1 MSEQLISHIKGEHE
15 NMQQRSQLHNN
26 RKKRIT
32 SLIPLNGPWRNVV
45 DTVSIIVGSFLIA
58 VAFNLFLLPNQIASG
73 GVSGLSI
80 LGKEWLNWEPAYTQW
95 AINIPLLIAG
105 FLLIGKQ
112 YGVRSVLGSIVLP
125 LLVYLTKDW
134 AIPTTNPLLGSLY
147 GGIGVGLGIGIV
159 YRGRGSTGGMS
170 ILARIVQKYSGLS
183 YSLCV
188 VIMDATVI
196 IMVAFVLSLE
206 QSLYALIGLYVTGKV
221 IDAVEMGLGFSK
233 VAYIISNQTEA
244 ISKVILDDLDRGLT
258 KLEAKGGYTDDQR
271 TVLMVVVG
279 QNEVPRLKA
288 LIRSVDPGAFVIIS
302 NAHEVLGEG
311 FKRGEHV

>member
-1 MSEQLISHIKGEHE
+1 
-15 NMQQRSQLHNN
+15 MQQQQSSHHHPN

-32 SLIPLNGPWRNVV
+32 TLIPLNGPWRNVV
-45 DTVSIIVGSFLIA
+45 DTASIILGSFLIA

-80 LGKEWLNWEPAYTQW
+80 LGDEWLGLEPAYTQW

-112 YGVRSVLGSIVLP
+112 YGIRSVLGSIVLP
-125 LLVYLTKDW
+125 LFVYLTKDW
-134 AIPTTNPLLGSLY
+134 SIPTANPLLGSLY

-183 YSLCV
+183 YSICV
-188 VIMDATVI
+188 VIMDATLI
-196 IMVAFVLSLE
+196 IMAAFVLSLE

-221 IDAVEMGLGFSK
+221 IDAVEMGLGYSK
-233 VAYIISNQTEA
+233 VAYIISNQIEPIT
-244 ISKVILDDLDRGLT
+244 KVILEDLDRGLT

-279 QNEVPRLKA
+279 QNEVPRLKT
-288 LIRSVDPGAFVIIS
+288 LIRSVDPSAFVIIS

-311 FKRGEHV
+311 FKRDET

>member
-1 MSEQLISHIKGEHE
+1 
-15 NMQQRSQLHNN
+15 MQQQQSSHHHPN

-32 SLIPLNGPWRNVV
+32 TLIPLNGPWRNVV
-45 DTVSIIVGSFLIA
+45 DTASIILGSFLIA

-80 LGKEWLNWEPAYTQW
+80 LGDEWLGLEPAYTQW

-112 YGVRSVLGSIVLP
+112 YGIRSVLGSIVLP
-125 LLVYLTKDW
+125 LFVYLTKDW
-134 AIPTTNPLLGSLY
+134 TIPTTNPLLGSLY

-183 YSLCV
+183 YSICV

-196 IMVAFVLSLE
+196 IMAAFVLSLE

-221 IDAVEMGLGFSK
+221 IDAVEMGLGYSK
-233 VAYIISNQTEA
+233 VAYIISNQIEPIT
-244 ISKVILDDLDRGLT
+244 KVILEDLDRGLT

-279 QNEVPRLKA
+279 QNEVPRLKT
-288 LIRSVDPGAFVIIS
+288 LIRSVDPSAFVIIS

-311 FKRGEHV
+311 FKREEI

>member
-1 MSEQLISHIKGEHE
+1 
-15 NMQQRSQLHNN
+15 MQQQQHLHNN
-26 RKKRIT
+26 RKKRLT
-32 SLIPLNGPWRNVV
+32 TLIPLNGPWRNVV
-45 DTVSIIVGSFLIA
+45 DTVSIILGSFLIA

-80 LGKEWLNWEPAYTQW
+80 LGKQWLGLEPAYTQW

-112 YGVRSVLGSIVLP
+112 YGIRSVLGSIVLP
-125 LLVYLTKDW
+125 LFVFLTKDW

-188 VIMDATVI
+188 VMMDATVI
-196 IMVAFVLSLE
+196 IMAAFVLSLE
-206 QSLYALIGLYVTGKV
+206 QSLFALIGLYVTGKV
-221 IDAVEMGLGFSK
+221 IDAVEMGLGYSK
-233 VAYIISNQTEA
+233 VAYIISNQTEP
-244 ISKVILDDLDRGLT
+244 ITKVILDDLDRGLT

-311 FKRGEHV
+311 FKREEV

>member
-1 MSEQLISHIKGEHE
+1 
-15 NMQQRSQLHNN
+15 MQQQQPSHHHPN

-32 SLIPLNGPWRNVV
+32 TLIPLNGPWRNVV
-45 DTVSIIVGSFLIA
+45 DTASIILGSFLIA

-80 LGKEWLNWEPAYTQW
+80 LGDEWLGLEPAYTQW

-112 YGVRSVLGSIVLP
+112 YGIRSVLGSIVLP
-125 LLVYLTKDW
+125 LFVYLTKDW
-134 AIPTTNPLLGSLY
+134 SIPTANPLLGSLY

-183 YSLCV
+183 YSICV

-196 IMVAFVLSLE
+196 IMAAFVLSLE

-221 IDAVEMGLGFSK
+221 IDAVEMGLGYSK
-233 VAYIISNQTEA
+233 VAYIISNQIEPIT
-244 ISKVILDDLDRGLT
+244 KVILEDLDRGLT

-279 QNEVPRLKA
+279 QNEVPRLKT
-288 LIRSVDPGAFVIIS
+288 LIRSVDPSAFVIIS

-311 FKRGEHV
+311 FKREEI

>member
-1 MSEQLISHIKGEHE
+1 
-15 NMQQRSQLHNN
+15 MQQQQPSHQHPN
-26 RKKRIT
+26 RKKRLT
-32 SLIPLNGPWRNVV
+32 TLIPLNGPWRNVV
-45 DTVSIIVGSFLIA
+45 DTASIILGSFLIA

-80 LGKEWLNWEPAYTQW
+80 LGDEWLGLEPAYTQW

-112 YGVRSVLGSIVLP
+112 YGIRSVLGSIVLP
-125 LLVYLTKDW
+125 LFVYLTKDW
-134 AIPTTNPLLGSLY
+134 TIPTTNSLLGSLY

-183 YSLCV
+183 YSICV

-196 IMVAFVLSLE
+196 IMAAFVLSLE

-221 IDAVEMGLGFSK
+221 IDAVEMGLGYSK
-233 VAYIISNQTEA
+233 VAYIISNQIEPIT
-244 ISKVILDDLDRGLT
+244 KVILEDLDRGLT

-279 QNEVPRLKA
+279 QNEVPRLKT
-288 LIRSVDPGAFVIIS
+288 LIRSVDPAAFVIIS

-311 FKRGEHV
+311 FKRDET

>member
-1 MSEQLISHIKGEHE
+1 
-15 NMQQRSQLHNN
+15 MQQQQPSHQHPN

-32 SLIPLNGPWRNVV
+32 TLIPLNGPWRNVV
-45 DTVSIIVGSFLIA
+45 DTASIILGSFLIA

-80 LGKEWLNWEPAYTQW
+80 LGDEWLGLEPAYTQW

-112 YGVRSVLGSIVLP
+112 YGIRSVLGSIVLP
-125 LLVYLTKDW
+125 LFVYLTKDW
-134 AIPTTNPLLGSLY
+134 SIPTANPLLGSLY

-183 YSLCV
+183 YSICV

-196 IMVAFVLSLE
+196 IMAAFVLSLE

-221 IDAVEMGLGFSK
+221 IDAVEMGLGYSK
-233 VAYIISNQTEA
+233 VAYIISNQIEPIT
-244 ISKVILDDLDRGLT
+244 KVILEDLDRGLT

-279 QNEVPRLKA
+279 QNEVPRLKT
-288 LIRSVDPGAFVIIS
+288 LIRSVDPSAFVIIS

-311 FKRGEHV
+311 FKREEI

>member
-1 MSEQLISHIKGEHE
+1 
-15 NMQQRSQLHNN
+15 MQQQQPSHQYPH
-26 RKKRIT
+26 RKKRLAT
-32 SLIPLNGPWRNVV
+32 LIPLNGPWRNVV
-45 DTVSIIVGSFLIA
+45 DTASIILGSFLIA

-80 LGKEWLNWEPAYTQW
+80 LGDEWLGLEPAYTQW

-112 YGVRSVLGSIVLP
+112 YGIRSVLGSIVLP
-125 LLVYLTKDW
+125 LFVYLTKDW
-134 AIPTTNPLLGSLY
+134 SIPTANPLLGSLY

-183 YSLCV
+183 YSICV

-196 IMVAFVLSLE
+196 IMAAFVLSLE

-221 IDAVEMGLGFSK
+221 IDAVEMGLGYSK
-233 VAYIISNQTEA
+233 VAYIISNQIEPIT
-244 ISKVILDDLDRGLT
+244 KVILEDLDRGLT

-279 QNEVPRLKA
+279 QNEVPRLKT
-288 LIRSVDPGAFVIIS
+288 LIRSVDPSAFVIIS

-311 FKRGEHV
+311 FKREET

>member
-1 MSEQLISHIKGEHE
+1 MQEH
-15 NMQQRSQLHNN
+15 QHFVSN
-26 RKKRIT
+26 RKKRLAT
-32 SLIPLNGPWRNVV
+32 LIPLNGPWRNVV
-45 DTVSIIVGSFLIA
+45 DTASIIFGSFLIA

-80 LGKEWLNWEPAYTQW
+80 LGKEWLGLEPAYTQW

-112 YGVRSVLGSIVLP
+112 YGIRSVLGSIVLP
-125 LLVYLTKDW
+125 LFVYLTKDW

-196 IMVAFVLSLE
+196 IMAAFVLSLE

-221 IDAVEMGLGFSK
+221 IDAVEMGLGYSK
-233 VAYIISNQTEA
+233 VAYIISNKTEP
-244 ISKVILDDLDRGLT
+244 ITKVILADLDRGLT

-271 TVLMVVVG
+271 IVLMVVVG

-311 FKRGEHV
+311 FKRDEA

>member
-1 MSEQLISHIKGEHE
+1 
-15 NMQQRSQLHNN
+15 MQQQQHLHNN
-26 RKKRIT
+26 RKKRLT
-32 SLIPLNGPWRNVV
+32 TLIPLNGPWRNVV
-45 DTVSIIVGSFLIA
+45 DTASIILGSFLIA

-80 LGKEWLNWEPAYTQW
+80 LGKQWLGLEPAYTQW

-112 YGVRSVLGSIVLP
+112 YGIRSVLGSIVLP
-125 LLVYLTKDW
+125 LFVFITKDW

-196 IMVAFVLSLE
+196 IMAAFVLSLE

-221 IDAVEMGLGFSK
+221 IDAVEMGLGYSK
-233 VAYIISNQTEA
+233 VAYIISNQIEPIT
-244 ISKVILDDLDRGLT
+244 KVILEDLDRGLT

-311 FKRGEHV
+311 FKREDT